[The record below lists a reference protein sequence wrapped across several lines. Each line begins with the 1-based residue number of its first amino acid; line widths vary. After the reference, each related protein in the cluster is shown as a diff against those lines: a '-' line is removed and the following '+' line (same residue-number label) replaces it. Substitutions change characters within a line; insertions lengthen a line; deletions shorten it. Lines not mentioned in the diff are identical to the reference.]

1 MFNLFAFAIVIAGA
15 INWFCIGIF
24 QFDVIAGIFG
34 SQAHFVSRFVYGI
47 IGLSGA
53 YFLVAV
59 AIKKGNLSLKGN
71 ACFKCP
77 LKEDTPKAK
86 GDKTKNKDKTPPTP
100 TTDENATTTLLD
112 SNPSVV
118 IATTEEQDQTKISVD
133 VVTPQPAKR
142 NKSKNKK
149 L

>member
-24 QFDVIAGIFG
+24 QFDIIAGIFG

-86 GDKTKNKDKTPPTP
+86 GDKTKNKDKTPPT
-100 TTDENATTTLLD
+100 TDENATTTLLD